1 MLKLQWRLITK
12 VIIAENTLMI
22 SKLSLAQLLQLD
34 TFQDFDVA
42 DNTEVEEDNKILL
55 QTPIAIYDKAKEQRT
70 ELKLAQINLEIA
82 EKCGHRKG
90 AFQPTLR
97 GFYNLSTRVGYAD
110 RMLEDALNPTSVFGF
125 VEEPK
130 CFAS

>member
-42 DNTEVEEDNKILL
+42 DNTEVKRTIRSCYK
-55 QTPIAIYDKAKEQRT
+55 PIAIYDKAKEQT
-70 ELKLAQINLEIA
+70 ELK
-82 EKCGHRKG
+82 
-90 AFQPTLR
+90 
-97 GFYNLSTRVGYAD
+97 
-110 RMLEDALNPTSVFGF
+110 
-125 VEEPK
+125 
-130 CFAS
+130 

>member
-1 MLKLQWRLITK
+1 VASDNQR

-42 DNTEVEEDNKILL
+42 DNSEEEDNKILL

-82 EKCGHRKG
+82 EKNVAIAKEL
-90 AFQPTLR
+90 FNQP
-97 GFYNLSTRVGYAD
+97 
-110 RMLEDALNPTSVFGF
+110 
-125 VEEPK
+125 
-130 CFAS
+130 